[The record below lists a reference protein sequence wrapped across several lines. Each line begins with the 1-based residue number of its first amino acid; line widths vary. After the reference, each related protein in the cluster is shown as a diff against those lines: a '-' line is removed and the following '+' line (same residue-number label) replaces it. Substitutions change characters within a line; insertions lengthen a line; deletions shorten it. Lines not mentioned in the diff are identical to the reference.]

1 MAKKK
6 ADKESGFE
14 DSLERLETIVE
25 EVEGGELSLEAM
37 MGHFDEGQ
45 KLVKQCSKT
54 LNEVERKIE
63 ILVKKGDQV
72 EAEAFEDE
80 GAEEEEESDLF

>member
-6 ADKESGFE
+6 AEKESGFE

-25 EVEGGELSLEAM
+25 EMEGGELSLEAM

-63 ILVKKGDQV
+63 ILVKKGGQV
-72 EAEAFEDE
+72 EAEPFDEIEDE
-80 GAEEEEESDLF
+80 GDEESDLF

>member
-25 EVEGGELSLEAM
+25 EMEGGELSLEAM
-37 MGHFDEGQ
+37 MGHLDEGQ
-45 KLVKQCSKT
+45 KLGIQT
-54 LNEVERKIE
+54 W
-63 ILVKKGDQV
+63 ILPAKP
-72 EAEAFEDE
+72 
-80 GAEEEEESDLF
+80 